1 MLIQERY
8 PLTQKP
14 YPKRLIFK
22 VVGYSSSTW
31 YEHPTP
37 RTGKRGRKPK
47 HSDEVLL
54 HEINVEIQNSTFN
67 AEGYIKVKKRMEK
80 RSENVIT
87 AGKERVNRV
96 MRENHLLSPCRIEKK
111 VNKHEHEGTI
121 ITDTPNRM
129 WATDGKK
136 FWIDGEGWHWFFGVI
151 DHFNDEI
158 YSWHIAKK
166 GNRFAAMEPVRSAVR
181 KLFDSVDKDVCK
193 GMTLQLRSD
202 HGSQY
207 DSADFM
213 NEMKFLGLGMSK
225 SYVRSPEC
233 NGIIERFHRT
243 LEEQVF
249 QIHAFS
255 TFQDA
260 HDTINQFINNY
271 NKDWILHR
279 LNYCSPIEYREKY
292 AESLRKEKD
301 MNPSGN
307 KEPEGQLVLILSG
320 STPRK
325 NEATDWDKGKGAFT
339 YCKTPSLNPSV

>member
-1 MLIQERY
+1 MLMLELY
-8 PLTQKP
+8 SLTQMP

-37 RTGKRGRKPK
+37 RTGKRGRKPR
-47 HSDEVLL
+47 HSDDELL
-54 HEINVEIQNSTFN
+54 KEIKVEIKSSKFN
-67 AEGYIKVKKRMEK
+67 AEGYMKVKKRMEK
-80 RSENVIT
+80 RSENAIT

-96 MRENHLLSPCRIEKK
+96 MRDNHLLSPNRIEKK
-111 VNKHEHEGTI
+111 VDKHEHDGTI

-136 FWIDGEGWHWFFGVI
+136 FWIDGLGWHWFFGVI

-158 YSWHIAKK
+158 HSWHIAKK
-166 GNRFAAMEPVRSAVR
+166 GNRFAALEPVRGAVR
-181 KLFDSVDKDVCK
+181 KLFGTVDKDVCK

-255 TFQDA
+255 TFQEA

-301 MNPSGN
+301 SNPSGN
-307 KEPEGQLVLILSG
+307 KEPKGQLVLILSG
-320 STPRK
+320 SMPRK
-325 NEATDWDKGKGAFT
+325 KETTDWATGKGVFT
-339 YCKTPSLNPSV
+339 YCNTPSINPSV